1 MYYVYVIKRE
11 SEAGFYIGFTSDL
24 RRRFEEHSSGQKC
37 KLIYYEAYLTEALA
51 RRRELKLKQF
61 GGAWRSLRI
70 RLIEK

>member
-11 SEAGFYIGFTSDL
+11 NKLGYYIGYTNDL
-24 RRRFEEHSSGQKC
+24 RRRFKEHNSGQKC
-37 KLIYYEAYLTEALA
+37 KLLYYEAYLTEALA

-70 RLIEK
+70 RLTEK